1 MNNIASNELVTAGW
15 VLVIVYM
22 AIILFL
28 VIRGALKIK
37 NMNDYAVGNVAF
49 SPIAVGLALAA
60 SMTSAATFIINPGF
74 IALYGISGVISY
86 AIVLPIAAMISLF
99 LLTKGF
105 RKHGSTVKALTMAQW
120 MGTRYNSKAYSL
132 FFAFL
137 SLLLMTFIV
146 LICVGLTKVL
156 SKTLN
161 VNELTILIGIV
172 VFIFGYMMFGGAN
185 SMVYTNTVQA
195 VIMLAVA
202 FILLGSGYQN
212 FSNGVH
218 GFLDKLSSID
228 PKLIQSTNASSFLF
242 RDYFEIIFAQIVI
255 GAAIVCQP
263 HIITKS
269 LLLKTDKDVNKYLV
283 SGIITEMIFFL
294 VVIIGLYARI
304 AFPDLKLNGIP
315 LKLDGIVSAY
325 VVKEFP
331 VYVGLFVVLG
341 LISAGISTLE
351 GLIQAVAT
359 TVTTDIIEPIFG
371 RNFSKDQLKREHTK
385 IIINRIVIIMLAL
398 VAILISYDQLIHPK
412 LSVGIF
418 AQNGVYAYFAAAF
431 VPILFGMFIK
441 DITKVPVISASVTA
455 IIVHFIFY
463 YGKVAVPFTK
473 ATGENPGVAGAMAI
487 SASLIVGGII
497 YLSVRRKSD
506 VQLSN

>member
-1 MNNIASNELVTAGW
+1 MNNIASNDLVTAGW
-15 VLVIVYM
+15 ALVIIYM
-22 AIILFL
+22 AVIVFL
-28 VIRGALKIK
+28 VVRGAIKIK
-37 NMNDYAVGNVAF
+37 NMSDYAVGNIAF

-86 AIVLPIAAMISLF
+86 AIVLPIAAMVSLV

-120 MGTRYNSKAYSL
+120 MGTRYKSKAYSL

-137 SLLLMTFIV
+137 SLLLITFIV

-161 VNELTILIGIV
+161 VSEISILIGIV

-195 VIMLAVA
+195 IIMLLVA

-212 FSNGVH
+212 FSNGIH

-228 PKLIQSTNASSFLF
+228 PKLIQTTNASSFLF

-255 GAAIVCQP
+255 GTAIVCQP

-269 LLLKTDKDVNKYLV
+269 LLLKTDKDVNKYLT
-283 SGIITEMIFFL
+283 SGIITQMIFFL
-294 VVIIGLYARI
+294 VVTVGLYARI
-304 AFPDLKLNGIP
+304 AFPDLTVNGVP
-315 LKLDGIVSAY
+315 LKLDGIISAY

-331 VYVGLFVVLG
+331 VYVGLIVVLG

-359 TVTTDIIEPIFG
+359 TITTDIIEPLLGKTFP
-371 RNFSKDQLKREHTK
+371 KDQLKYEQAK
-385 IIINRIVIIMLAL
+385 LIINKAVIILLA
-398 VAILISYDQLIHPK
+398 VVSIIISYDQLLHPK

-418 AQNGVYAYFAAAF
+418 AQNGVYAYFSAAF
-431 VPILFGMFIK
+431 VPILFGMFLK
-441 DITKVPVISASVTA
+441 NAPKESVIAASLTA
-455 IIVHFIFY
+455 IIIHFIFY
-463 YGKVAVPFTK
+463 YGKVVVPFTK
-473 ATGENPGVAGAMAI
+473 ATGENPGVAATVAI
-487 SASLIVGGII
+487 CASLIVGGII
-497 YLSVRRKSD
+497 YLSVRRKRN